1 MPVRPAVRTTIAC
14 HIPRALRVFPL
25 VRLLA
30 MPLLAL
36 LTGCIS
42 YTVGQGAETAPVGER
57 VSSTS
62 LNVVPGTLDDSAPTR
77 RPSVDNEVR
86 FGIDDRTDIGFRI
99 ATWSG
104 FMATWKRQL
113 TRADTSARPE
123 NRARTSIM
131 LGGGILNMGEHAG
144 FEATLISSGKWTKT
158 GQLYGALRATQ
169 VLPITRTARE
179 DDPVIGASVGYLFG
193 DRSYSIGPELG
204 VFYDRSVLG
213 LNSSRILV
221 IPSVIVRA
229 SGMRGWRGIIPF

>member
-1 MPVRPAVRTTIAC
+1 V
-14 HIPRALRVFPL
+14 
-25 VRLLA
+25 VRLLTT
-30 MPLLAL
+30 PLLAL

-62 LNVVPGTLDDSAPTR
+62 INVVPGTLDDSTPSR

-86 FGIDDRTDIGFRI
+86 YGIDDRTDVGFRI

-113 TRADTSARPE
+113 TRADTSARQE

-144 FEATLISSGKWTKT
+144 VEATLISSGAWTKT
-158 GQLYGALRATQ
+158 GQLYGAIRATQ

-221 IPSVIVRA
+221 IPSIIVRA

>member
-1 MPVRPAVRTTIAC
+1 VSNRPVMHTTFAGHSSRTRRLVPVMRIFIT
-14 HIPRALRVFPL
+14 ALLP
-25 VRLLA
+25 
-30 MPLLAL
+30 L

-57 VSSTS
+57 VSSSS
-62 LNVVPGTLDDSAPTR
+62 LNVVPGTFDDSTPTR

-86 FGIDDRTDIGFRI
+86 FGLDDRTDVGFRI

-113 TRADTSARPE
+113 TRADTSSRTE

-144 FEATLISSGKWTKT
+144 VEATLISSGRWSKT

-169 VLPITRTARE
+169 VLPITRTALE

-193 DRSYSIGPELG
+193 DRAYSIGPELG
-204 VFYDRSVLG
+204 VYYDRSTLG
-213 LNSSRILV
+213 LNSNRILV
-221 IPSVIVRA
+221 IPSVVVRA
-229 SGMRGWRGIIPF
+229 NGMRGIKGLIPF

>member
-1 MPVRPAVRTTIAC
+1 MPACPAHRPSIFRC
-14 HIPRALRVFPL
+14 LRHAAQV
-25 VRLLA
+25 A
-30 MPLLAL
+30 SAGAL

-57 VSSTS
+57 VSSS
-62 LNVVPGTLDDSAPTR
+62 SINMVPGTLADSLPTR

-86 FGIDDRTDIGFRI
+86 FGLDDRTDIGFRI

-113 TRADTSARPE
+113 TRADTSARVE
-123 NRARTSIM
+123 NRARTSVM

-144 FEATLISSGKWTKT
+144 LEATLISSGKWTET

-169 VLPITRTARE
+169 VLPITRTARQ
-179 DDPVIGASVGYLFG
+179 DDPVVGAAFGYLFG
-193 DRSYSIGPELG
+193 NRAYSIGPELG
-204 VFYDRSVLG
+204 VYYDRSVLG

-221 IPSVIVRA
+221 IPSVVVRA
-229 SGMRGWRGIIPF
+229 SGMRGLKGLLPF

>member
-1 MPVRPAVRTTIAC
+1 MPVRSAVRTRIAC
-14 HIPRALRVFPL
+14 HIPRALRLFPT
-25 VRLLA
+25 VRLLST
-30 MPLLAL
+30 MLLAL
-36 LTGCIS
+36 CTGCIS

-57 VSSTS
+57 VSSSS

-86 FGIDDRTDIGFRI
+86 FGIDDRTDIGFRV

-104 FMATWKRQL
+104 FMATWKHQL
-113 TRADTSARPE
+113 TRADTAARPE
-123 NRARTSIM
+123 NRTRTSIM

-144 FEATLISSGKWTKT
+144 VEATLITSGRWTKT
-158 GQLYGALRATQ
+158 GQLYGAIRATQ

-204 VFYDRSVLG
+204 VYYDRSVLG
-213 LNSSRILV
+213 LNASRLLV
-221 IPSVIVRA
+221 IPSVVVRA
-229 SGMRGWRGIIPF
+229 SGMRGIKGLFPF

>member
-1 MPVRPAVRTTIAC
+1 MPACPAHRPSMFRF
-14 HIPRALRVFPL
+14 LRHAARFASVG
-25 VRLLA
+25 
-30 MPLLAL
+30 AL

-57 VSSTS
+57 VSSS
-62 LNVVPGTLDDSAPTR
+62 SINVVPGTLADSLPTR

-86 FGIDDRTDIGFRI
+86 FGLDDRTDVGFRI

-113 TRADTSARPE
+113 TRADTSAHVE

-131 LGGGILNMGEHAG
+131 LGGGILNMGQHAG
-144 FEATLISSGKWTKT
+144 LEATLISSGKWTET

-169 VLPITRTARE
+169 VLPITRTARQ
-179 DDPVIGASVGYLFG
+179 DDPVVGAAFGYLFG
-193 DRSYSIGPELG
+193 NRAYSIGPELG
-204 VFYDRSVLG
+204 VYYDRSVLG

-221 IPSVIVRA
+221 IPSVVVRA
-229 SGMRGWRGIIPF
+229 SGMRGLKGLLPF